1 MILKNLG
8 QILINVVTLIGV
20 LFNYAFTRLN
30 EIQITFK
37 KPQKPHN
44 YEELHNV
51 SIPRDYEE
59 YGDNY
64 PIY

>member
-20 LFNYAFTRLN
+20 LFNYAFIRLN

-37 KPQKPHN
+37 KPHN
-44 YEELHNV
+44 YEALHNT
-51 SIPRDYEE
+51 SIPIDYEE
-59 YGDNY
+59 WGDNY